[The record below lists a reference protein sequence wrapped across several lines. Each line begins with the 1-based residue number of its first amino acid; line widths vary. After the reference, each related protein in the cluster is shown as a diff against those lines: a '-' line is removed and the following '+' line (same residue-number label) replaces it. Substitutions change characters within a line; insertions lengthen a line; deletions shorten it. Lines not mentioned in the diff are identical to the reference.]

1 MSYAIAIDGPAGA
14 GKSTVARHLARE
26 LQFLYV
32 DTGALYR
39 AIGYRMLRAG
49 IDPADAAAVAA
60 ALPETAVSLHYVE
73 GEQRV
78 FLGEE
83 DVSGAIRT
91 PEVSMAASAVSAI
104 PAVRQFLL
112 QVQRDMA
119 AQYSVIMDGRD
130 IGTTILP
137 RADVKIFLTAS
148 PESRARRRYAELQ
161 GKGVD
166 TTYEAVLADM
176 EKRDY
181 DDAHRA
187 ASPLRR
193 AADAVLVDTSH
204 DDLAGSIRRVKEV
217 VLGRLPDIR
226 DNGTR

>member
-161 GKGVD
+161 EKGVD

-226 DNGTR
+226 DNETR

>member
-148 PESRARRRYAELQ
+148 PSCRRRAWIPPMRRCWRIWKSGITMTPTGRRRLC
-161 GKGVD
+161 
-166 TTYEAVLADM
+166 AVLPTPCWWIPATTIW
-176 EKRDY
+176 
-181 DDAHRA
+181 RA
-187 ASPLRR
+187 PS
-193 AADAVLVDTSH
+193 
-204 DDLAGSIRRVKEV
+204 AG
-217 VLGRLPDIR
+217 
-226 DNGTR
+226 

>member
-161 GKGVD
+161 EKGVD

>member
-14 GKSTVARHLARE
+14 GKSTIARFLAKE
-26 LQFLYV
+26 LRFLYV

-39 AIGYRMLRAG
+39 AIGYRMLQEG
-49 IDPADAAAVAA
+49 IDPADSAAVAA
-60 ALPETAVSLHYVE
+60 VLPELQVSLQYVE
-73 GEQRV
+73 DEQRV

-83 DVSGAIRT
+83 DVSDRIRT
-91 PEVSMAASAVSAI
+91 PEVSLAASAVSAI

-112 QVQRDMA
+112 QLQRDMA
-119 AQYSVIMDGRD
+119 ARHSVIMDGRD

-137 RADVKIFLTAS
+137 DADVKIFLTAS
-148 PESRARRRYAELQ
+148 PESRAQRRFTELQ
-161 GKGVD
+161 EKGVS
-166 TTYEAVLADM
+166 TTYEAVLTDM
-176 EKRDY
+176 QKRDY

-204 DDLAGSIRRVKEV
+204 DDLEHSIRRIKEV
-217 VLGRLPDIR
+217 ILSRLPGDYSAQ
-226 DNGTR
+226 

>member
-161 GKGVD
+161 EKGVD

-226 DNGTR
+226 DNRTR

>member
-1 MSYAIAIDGPAGA
+1 M
-14 GKSTVARHLARE
+14 T
-26 LQFLYV
+26 
-32 DTGALYR
+32 
-39 AIGYRMLRAG
+39 
-49 IDPADAAAVAA
+49 A
-60 ALPETAVSLHYVE
+60 ALPDTAVSLQYVA

-78 FLGEE
+78 FLGDT
-83 DVSGAIRT
+83 DVSDSIRT

-119 AQYSVIMDGRD
+119 ARHSVIMDGRD

-148 PESRARRRYAELQ
+148 PESRARRRYKELLE
-161 GKGVD
+161 KGVD

-217 VLGRLPDIR
+217 ILGRLPEMR
-226 DNGTR
+226 G

>member
-1 MSYAIAIDGPAGA
+1 MTYAIAIDGPAGA
-14 GKSTVARHLARE
+14 GKSTVARRLARE

-39 AIGYRMLRAG
+39 AIGYRMQQAG
-49 IDPADAAAVAA
+49 IDPADAAAVTA
-60 ALPETAVSLHYVE
+60 ALPDTAVSLQYVA

-78 FLGEE
+78 FLGDT
-83 DVSGAIRT
+83 DVSDSIRT

-119 AQYSVIMDGRD
+119 ARHSVIMDGRD

-148 PESRARRRYAELQ
+148 PESRARRRYKELLE
-161 GKGVD
+161 KGVD

-217 VLGRLPDIR
+217 ILGRLPEMR
-226 DNGTR
+226 G

>member
-1 MSYAIAIDGPAGA
+1 MTYAIAIDGPAGA
-14 GKSTVARHLARE
+14 GKSTVARRLAQE

-39 AIGYRMLRAG
+39 AIGYRMQQAG
-49 IDPADAAAVAA
+49 IDPADAAAVTA
-60 ALPETAVSLHYVE
+60 ALPDTAVSLQYVA

-78 FLGEE
+78 FLGDT
-83 DVSGAIRT
+83 DVSDSIRT

-119 AQYSVIMDGRD
+119 ARHSVIMDGRD

-137 RADVKIFLTAS
+137 QADVKIFLTAS
-148 PESRARRRYAELQ
+148 PESRARRRYKELLE
-161 GKGVD
+161 KGVD

-217 VLGRLPDIR
+217 ILGRLPEMR
-226 DNGTR
+226 G

>member
-1 MSYAIAIDGPAGA
+1 MTYAIAIDGPAGA
-14 GKSTVARHLARE
+14 GKSTVARRLAQE

-39 AIGYRMLRAG
+39 AIGYRIQRAG
-49 IDPADAAAVAA
+49 IDPADADAVAA
-60 ALPETAVSLHYVE
+60 ALTDTAVSLQYVA

-78 FLGEE
+78 FLGDE
-83 DVSGAIRT
+83 DVSDSIRT

-119 AQYSVIMDGRD
+119 AHHSVIMDGRD

-137 RADVKIFLTAS
+137 QADVKIFLTAS
-148 PESRARRRYAELQ
+148 PESRARRRYTELLE
-161 GKGVD
+161 KGVD

-217 VLGRLPDIR
+217 ILGRLPQLCR
-226 DNGTR
+226 

>member
-1 MSYAIAIDGPAGA
+1 MTYAIAIDGPAGA
-14 GKSTVARHLARE
+14 GKSTVARRLARE

-39 AIGYRMLRAG
+39 AIGYRMQQAG
-49 IDPADAAAVAA
+49 IDPADAAAVTA
-60 ALPETAVSLHYVE
+60 ALPDTAVSLQYVA

-78 FLGEE
+78 FLGDT
-83 DVSGAIRT
+83 DVSDSIRT

-119 AQYSVIMDGRD
+119 ARHSVIMDGRD

-148 PESRARRRYAELQ
+148 PESRARRRYKELLE
-161 GKGVD
+161 KGVD

-204 DDLAGSIRRVKEV
+204 DDLAGSIRRVKEAI
-217 VLGRLPDIR
+217 LGRLPEMR
-226 DNGTR
+226 G

>member
-1 MSYAIAIDGPAGA
+1 MTYAIAIDGPAGA
-14 GKSTVARHLARE
+14 GKSTVARRLAQE

-39 AIGYRMLRAG
+39 AIGYRMQQAG
-49 IDPADAAAVAA
+49 IDPADAAAVTA
-60 ALPETAVSLHYVE
+60 ALPDTAVSLQYVA

-78 FLGEE
+78 FLGDT
-83 DVSGAIRT
+83 DVSDSIRT

-119 AQYSVIMDGRD
+119 ARHSVIMDGRD

-137 RADVKIFLTAS
+137 QADVKIFLTAS
-148 PESRARRRYAELQ
+148 PESRAQRRYKELLE
-161 GKGVD
+161 KGVD
-166 TTYEAVLADM
+166 TTYAAVLADM

-217 VLGRLPDIR
+217 ILGRLPEMH
-226 DNGTR
+226 G

>member
-104 PAVRQFLL
+104 PAVRHFLL

-161 GKGVD
+161 EKGVD

>member
-83 DVSGAIRT
+83 DVSGTIRT

-161 GKGVD
+161 EKGVD

>member
-14 GKSTVARHLARE
+14 GKSTIARYLAQELHLI
-26 LQFLYV
+26 YV

-49 IDPADAAAVAA
+49 IDPADTAAVVA
-60 ALPETAVSLHYVE
+60 ALPDTAVSLHYAE

-148 PESRARRRYAELQ
+148 PESRAQRRYTELRE
-161 GKGVD
+161 KGVD
-166 TTYEAVLADM
+166 TTYEAVLTDM
-176 EKRDY
+176 KKRDY

-204 DDLAGSIRRVKEV
+204 DDLAGSIRRVREV
-217 VLGRLPDIR
+217 VLRRLPDI
-226 DNGTR
+226 TE